1 MPTMETEK
9 SNTSRAEELKQ
20 LANEAF
26 KGHKYSQA
34 IDLYTQAIELNSE
47 NAVYWANRAFAH
59 TKLEEYGSAIQDATK
74 AIEIDSKYS
83 KGYYRRGAA
92 YLAMGKFKD
101 ALKDFQQVKK
111 LCPNDPDATKKLKEC
126 EKAVMKLKFEEA
138 ISVPE
143 SQRRSVA
150 DSIDYHTVGSGPG
163 SSYVS
168 TKVTAVS
175 AAAALMAVLV
185 VYMGTK
191 AATAVAAAALAALM
205 MVLLTFRWARYNDT
219 KNRTLELEVEPQYTG
234 ARIEGDVV
242 TLDFVK
248 KMLDDFKNQKNL
260 HKRYAY
266 QVVLQTREMLRALP
280 SLVDIVVPEGKHFTV
295 CGDVHG
301 QFYDL
306 LNIFE
311 LNGFPSEDNPY
322 LFNGDFVDRGSFSL
336 EVILTL
342 FAFKCMCP
350 SAIYLARGNH
360 ESKSMNKIYGFEGEV
375 RSKLSETFV
384 ELFAEVFCCLPLAHV
399 INGKVFVV
407 HGGLFSVDG
416 VKLSDIRTIDR
427 FCEPPE
433 EGLMCELL
441 WSDPQPQPGRGPSKR
456 GVGLSFGADITK
468 RFLQENNLDLVV
480 RSHEVKD
487 EGYEIEHDGK
497 LITVFSAPNYCDQ
510 MGNKGA
516 FIRFEAPDM
525 KPNVVTFSA
534 VPHPDVKPMAYANN
548 FLRMFS

>member
-1 MPTMETEK
+1 MATEEHNVAK
-9 SNTSRAEELKQ
+9 AEEFKV

-26 KGHKYSQA
+26 KDRKFSHA
-34 IDLYTQAIELNSE
+34 IDLYTQAIELNGQS
-47 NAVYWANRAFAH
+47 AVYFANRAFAH
-59 TKLEEYGSAIQDATK
+59 LRLEEYGSAILDATK
-74 AIEIDSKYS
+74 AIEVDPRYS

-92 YLAMGKFKD
+92 HLGLGKFKE

-111 LCPNDPDATKKLKEC
+111 MCPNDPDATKKLKEC

-138 ISVPE
+138 ISVPG
-143 SQRRSVA
+143 SVKRPIA
-150 DSIDYHTVGSGPG
+150 ESID
-163 SSYVS
+163 
-168 TKVTAVS
+168 
-175 AAAALMAVLV
+175 
-185 VYMGTK
+185 
-191 AATAVAAAALAALM
+191 
-205 MVLLTFRWARYNDT
+205 FRSID
-219 KNRTLELEVEPQYTG
+219 VEPQYSG
-234 ARIEGDVV
+234 ARIEGDVI

-248 KMLDDFKNQKNL
+248 QMMDDFKKQKCL
-260 HKRYAY
+260 HKRYAF
-266 QVVLQTREMLRALP
+266 QIVLQTKEMLQALP
-280 SLVDIVVPEGKHFTV
+280 SLVDITVPHGKHFTV

-311 LNGFPSEDNPY
+311 LNGLPSEENPY

-342 FAFKCMCP
+342 FAFKCMSP

-375 RSKLSETFV
+375 RSKLNETFV

-399 INGKVFVV
+399 INDKVFIV

-416 VKLSDIRTIDR
+416 VKLSEIRSINR

-441 WSDPQPQPGRGPSKR
+441 WSDPQPLPGRGPSKR
-456 GVGLSFGADITK
+456 GVGLSFGGDVTK
-468 RFLQENNLDLVV
+468 RFLKDNNLDLVV

-516 FIRFEAPDM
+516 FIRFEAPDL
-525 KPNVVTFSA
+525 KPNIITFAA

>member
-1 MPTMETEK
+1 MPSMDNES
-9 SNTSRAEELKQ
+9 SNVSQAEEIKVQ
-20 LANEAF
+20 ANEAF
-26 KGHKYSQA
+26 KAHKYGQA
-34 IDLYTQAIELNSE
+34 IDLYTQAIELNSQ

-59 TKLEEYGSAIQDATK
+59 TKLEEYGSAIQDATE
-74 AIEIDSKYS
+74 AIEVDPKYS

-92 YLAMGKFKD
+92 YLAMGKFKE

-111 LCPNDPDATKKLKEC
+111 ICPSDPDATKKLKEC

-143 SQRRSVA
+143 SERRFVA
-150 DSIDYHTVGSGPG
+150 DSIDYHSIGTSPRSSSMPTQVGIA
-163 SSYVS
+163 
-168 TKVTAVS
+168 AVAVAFVAVLAMMLG
-175 AAAALMAVLV
+175 AAAATM
-185 VYMGTK
+185 
-191 AATAVAAAALAALM
+191 VAAAVVV
-205 MVLLTFRWARYNDT
+205 VLGTWWWGGST
-219 KNRTLELEVEPQYTG
+219 EVEPQYSG
-234 ARIEGDVV
+234 AKIEGDVV

-248 KMLDDFKNQKNL
+248 KMMDDFKNQKCL
-260 HKRYAY
+260 HKRYAF
-266 QVVLQTREMLRALP
+266 QIVLQMREMLRSQP
-280 SLVDIVVPEGKHFTV
+280 SLVYINVPDGNHFTV

-306 LNIFE
+306 INIFE
-311 LNGFPSEDNPY
+311 LNGLPSEENPY
-322 LFNGDFVDRGSFSL
+322 LFNGDFVDRGSFSV

-342 FAFKCMCP
+342 FALKCMCP

-360 ESKSMNKIYGFEGEV
+360 ESRSMNKIYGFEGEV
-375 RSKLSETFV
+375 RLKLSEKFV

-399 INGKVFVV
+399 INQKVFVV

-416 VKLSDIRTIDR
+416 VKLSDIKAIDR

-441 WSDPQPQPGRGPSKR
+441 WSDPQPFPGRGPSKR
-456 GVGLSFGADITK
+456 GVGLSFGADVTRK
-468 RFLQENNLDLVV
+468 FLLDNSLDLIV

-497 LITVFSAPNYCDQ
+497 LITIFSAPNYCDQ

-516 FIRFEAPDM
+516 YIRFEAPDL
-525 KPNVVTFSA
+525 KPNIVTFSA

-548 FLRMFS
+548 FLRMFQ

>member
-1 MPTMETEK
+1 MPTMETTAN
-9 SNTSRAEELKQ
+9 SNLTQAAEEIKV
-20 LANEAF
+20 LANDAF
-26 KGHKYSQA
+26 KAHKYSQA
-34 IDLYTQAIELNSE
+34 IDLYSKAIELSGE

-74 AIEIDSKYS
+74 AVEIDPRYS

-111 LCPNDPDATKKLKEC
+111 ICPNDPDATKKLREC

-138 ISVPE
+138 IALPVTE
-143 SQRRSVA
+143 RRSVA
-150 DSIDYHTVGSGPG
+150 DSIDYHTI
-163 SSYVS
+163 
-168 TKVTAVS
+168 
-175 AAAALMAVLV
+175 
-185 VYMGTK
+185 
-191 AATAVAAAALAALM
+191 
-205 MVLLTFRWARYNDT
+205 D
-219 KNRTLELEVEPQYTG
+219 VESQYTG
-234 ARIEGDVV
+234 ARIEGDDV
-242 TLDFVK
+242 TLEFVK
-248 KMLDDFKNQKNL
+248 NMMEDFKARKCL
-260 HKRYAY
+260 HKRYAF
-266 QVVLQTREMLRALP
+266 QIVLQTRDMLRALP
-280 SLVDIVVPEGKHFTV
+280 SLVDIDIPDGKHFTV

-306 LNIFE
+306 MNIFE
-311 LNGFPSEDNPY
+311 LNGLPSDENPY

-342 FAFKCMCP
+342 FAFKCMSP
-350 SAIYLARGNH
+350 SAIHLARGNH

-375 RSKLSETFV
+375 KSKLNDTFV

-399 INGKVFVV
+399 LNGKVFVV

-416 VKLSDIRTIDR
+416 VKLSDIRKIDR

-456 GVGLSFGADITK
+456 GVGLSFGGDVTK

-487 EGYEIEHDGK
+487 EGYEVDHDGK

-516 FIRFEAPDM
+516 YIRFEAPEM
-525 KPNVVTFSA
+525 KPKIVTFAA

>member
-1 MPTMETEK
+1 METKNEN
-9 SNTSRAEELKQ
+9 SSDASRAEEMKNQ
-20 LANEAF
+20 ANEAF
-26 KGHKYSQA
+26 KGHKFSNA
-34 IDLYTQAIELNSE
+34 IDLYTKAIELNGN

-59 TKLEEYGSAIQDATK
+59 TKLEEYGSAIQDASK
-74 AIEIDSKYS
+74 AIEIDPKYS

-101 ALKDFQQVKK
+101 ALKDFQQVKRI
-111 LCPNDPDATKKLKEC
+111 CPNDPDAARKLKEC

-138 ISVPE
+138 ISVPVSE
-143 SQRRSVA
+143 RRSVA
-150 DSIDYHTVGSGPG
+150 ESIDYHTI
-163 SSYVS
+163 
-168 TKVTAVS
+168 
-175 AAAALMAVLV
+175 
-185 VYMGTK
+185 
-191 AATAVAAAALAALM
+191 
-205 MVLLTFRWARYNDT
+205 
-219 KNRTLELEVEPQYTG
+219 EVEPQYSG
-234 ARIEGDVV
+234 ARIEGEEV

-248 KMLDDFKNQKNL
+248 QMMDDFKNQKTL

-266 QVVLQTREMLRALP
+266 QIVLKTRQILQALP
-280 SLVDIVVPEGKHFTV
+280 SLVDISVPNGKHFTV

-311 LNGFPSEDNPY
+311 LNGLPSEENPY
-322 LFNGDFVDRGSFSL
+322 LFNGDFVDRGSFSV
-336 EVILTL
+336 EIILTL
-342 FAFKCMCP
+342 FAFKCMSP
-350 SAIYLARGNH
+350 SSIYLARGNH

-375 RSKLSETFV
+375 RSKLSEKFV
-384 ELFAEVFCCLPLAHV
+384 DLFAEVFCYLPLAHV
-399 INGKVFVV
+399 INQKIFVV

-416 VKLSDIRTIDR
+416 VKLSDIRAIDR

-441 WSDPQPQPGRGPSKR
+441 WSDPQPLPGRGPSKR
-456 GVGLSFGADITK
+456 GVGLSFGGDVTK
-468 RFLQENNLDLVV
+468 RFLEDNNLDLVV

-487 EGYEIEHDGK
+487 EGYEVDHDGK

-525 KPNVVTFSA
+525 KPNIVTFSA

-548 FLRMFS
+548 FMRMFN

>member
-1 MPTMETEK
+1 MPPTMATEN
-9 SNTSRAEELKQ
+9 STHTSRAEEFKVQ
-20 LANEAF
+20 ANEAF
-26 KGHKYSQA
+26 KAHKYSQA
-34 IDLYTQAIELNSE
+34 IGLYTQAIELNKD

-59 TKLEEYGSAIQDATK
+59 TKLEEYGSAIQDASS
-74 AIEIDSKYS
+74 AIEIDPK
-83 KGYYRRGAA
+83 RGAA
-92 YLAMGKFKD
+92 YLAMGKFKE
-101 ALKDFQQVKK
+101 ALKDFQQVKR
-111 LCPNDPDATKKLKEC
+111 LCPNDPDAAKKLKEC

-143 SQRRSVA
+143 SERRSLA
-150 DSIDYHTVGSGPG
+150 DSIDYHTI
-163 SSYVS
+163 
-168 TKVTAVS
+168 
-175 AAAALMAVLV
+175 
-185 VYMGTK
+185 
-191 AATAVAAAALAALM
+191 
-205 MVLLTFRWARYNDT
+205 
-219 KNRTLELEVEPQYTG
+219 EVDSQYSG

-248 KMLDDFKNQKNL
+248 KMLDDFKNQKFL
-260 HKRYAY
+260 HKRYAC
-266 QVVLQTREMLRALP
+266 QIVLQIRDVLRELP
-280 SLVDIVVPEGKHFTV
+280 SLVDIHVPDGKHFSV

-311 LNGFPSEDNPY
+311 LNGLPSEENPY

-350 SAIYLARGNH
+350 SAIYLSRGNH

-375 RSKLSETFV
+375 RSKLNDTFV

-399 INGKVFVV
+399 INNKVFVV

-416 VKLSDIRTIDR
+416 VKLSDIRAIDR

-441 WSDPQPQPGRGPSKR
+441 WSDPQPQLGRGPSKR
-456 GVGLSFGADITK
+456 GVGLSFGGDVTK
-468 RFLQENNLDLVV
+468 RFLQDNNLDLVV

-487 EGYEIEHDGK
+487 EGYEIDHDGK

-516 FIRFEAPDM
+516 FIRFEAPDL
-525 KPNVVTFSA
+525 KPNIATFTS